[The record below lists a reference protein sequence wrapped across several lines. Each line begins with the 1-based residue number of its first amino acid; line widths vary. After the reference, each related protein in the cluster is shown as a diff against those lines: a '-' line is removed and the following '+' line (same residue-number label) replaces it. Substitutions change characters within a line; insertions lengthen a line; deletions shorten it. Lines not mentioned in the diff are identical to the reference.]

1 MLLITDN
8 RCFNRI
14 SNILLLFF
22 VIFIIFSAIFVSNV
36 NLLNES
42 FITKEKKTKNHHDDE
57 DAFKKDTEF
66 SEPVP
71 LKRALKAFSD
81 FHEKE
86 LEESR
91 KHHERNAL
99 ESVAYH

>member
-1 MLLITDN
+1 MLLITNN
-8 RCFNRI
+8 RYLNKI
-14 SNILLLFF
+14 LNIVLLFF

-42 FITKEKKTKNHHDDE
+42 FTNKEKKTKNHNDE
-57 DAFKKDTEF
+57 DAFEKGTEF

-81 FHEKE
+81 FHKKE

-91 KHHERNAL
+91 KHHERDAL
-99 ESVAYH
+99 KSVAYH

>member
-1 MLLITDN
+1 LNKIL
-8 RCFNRI
+8 
-14 SNILLLFF
+14 NIVLLFF

-42 FITKEKKTKNHHDDE
+42 FVNKENKTNKHDNE

-71 LKRALKAFSD
+71 LKRALKEFSN
-81 FHEKE
+81 FHIKE
-86 LEESR
+86 LRESR

>member
-1 MLLITDN
+1 MLLLTN
-8 RCFNRI
+8 NGCLNKI

-22 VIFIIFSAIFVSNV
+22 VIFILFSAIFVSNI

-42 FITKEKKTKNHHDDE
+42 FINKENKSKKHDDE

-71 LKRALKAFSD
+71 LKRALKTFSH
-81 FHEKE
+81 FHKKE
-86 LEESR
+86 LEASR
-91 KHHERNAL
+91 RHHERNAL

>member
-1 MLLITDN
+1 MLLLTNND
-8 RCFNRI
+8 CFNKI
-14 SNILLLFF
+14 LNILLLIF
-22 VIFIIFSAIFVSNV
+22 VILIIFSAIFISNV

-42 FITKEKKTKNHHDDE
+42 FITKEKKTKNHDDE

-81 FHEKE
+81 FHKKE
-86 LEESR
+86 LEES
-91 KHHERNAL
+91 KKNHERNAL

>member
-22 VIFIIFSAIFVSNV
+22 VIFIILSAIFVSNV

-42 FITKEKKTKNHHDDE
+42 FITKEKKTKNHDDE

-81 FHEKE
+81 FHKKE
-86 LEESR
+86 LEASK
-91 KHHERNAL
+91 KHHERHAL

>member
-1 MLLITDN
+1 MLLLTNN
-8 RCFNRI
+8 RCLNKI
-14 SNILLLFF
+14 LNILLLFF

-42 FITKEKKTKNHHDDE
+42 FTNKEKRTKNHDDD

-66 SEPVP
+66 REPVP

-81 FHEKE
+81 FHKKDIEA
-86 LEESR
+86 SR

>member
-42 FITKEKKTKNHHDDE
+42 FTNKENISKKHDDE
-57 DAFKKDTEF
+57 DAFKKDIEF

-81 FHEKE
+81 FHKKE
-86 LEESR
+86 VEES
-91 KHHERNAL
+91 KKDHERNAL
-99 ESVAYH
+99 ESVAFH

>member
-1 MLLITDN
+1 MLLLTNNDF
-8 RCFNRI
+8 FNKI
-14 SNILLLFF
+14 SNILLLIF
-22 VIFIIFSAIFVSNV
+22 VILIIFSAIFISNV

-42 FITKEKKTKNHHDDE
+42 FINKEKKTKNHDDE
-57 DAFKKDTEF
+57 DAFKKDTDF
-66 SEPVP
+66 GEPVP

-81 FHEKE
+81 FHKKE
-86 LEESR
+86 LEASR

>member
-1 MLLITDN
+1 MLLLTN
-8 RCFNRI
+8 NSCLNKI

-22 VIFIIFSAIFVSNV
+22 VIFIILSAIFVSNV

-42 FITKEKKTKNHHDDE
+42 FINKENKSKKHDDE

-81 FHEKE
+81 FHKKE
-86 LEESR
+86 LEESK

>member
-8 RCFNRI
+8 SCLNKI
-14 SNILLLFF
+14 LNIVLLFF

-42 FITKEKKTKNHHDDE
+42 FTNKEKKTKRDDE

-71 LKRALKAFSD
+71 LKRALKTFSD
-81 FHEKE
+81 FHIKE
-86 LEESR
+86 LRESR

>member
-1 MLLITDN
+1 MLLLTNND
-8 RCFNRI
+8 CFNKI
-14 SNILLLFF
+14 LNILLLIF
-22 VIFIIFSAIFVSNV
+22 VILIIFSAIFISNV

-42 FITKEKKTKNHHDDE
+42 FITKEKKTKNHDDE

-81 FHEKE
+81 FHKKDLEK
-86 LEESR
+86 SK
-91 KHHERNAL
+91 KHHERHAL

>member
-1 MLLITDN
+1 
-8 RCFNRI
+8 
-14 SNILLLFF
+14 
-22 VIFIIFSAIFVSNV
+22 VIFIIFSAIFISNV

-42 FITKEKKTKNHHDDE
+42 FTSKEKNLKKHDDE

-66 SEPVP
+66 NEPVP
-71 LKRALKAFSD
+71 LKRALKEFSE
-81 FHEKE
+81 FHIKE

-91 KHHERNAL
+91 KSHERKAL

>member
-42 FITKEKKTKNHHDDE
+42 FINKEKKTKNHNDE
-57 DAFKKDTEF
+57 DAFEKDTEF
-66 SEPVP
+66 GEPVP

-81 FHEKE
+81 FHKKE

-99 ESVAYH
+99 DSVAYH

>member
-22 VIFIIFSAIFVSNV
+22 VIFIILSAIFVSNV

-42 FITKEKKTKNHHDDE
+42 FINKEDKSKKRDDE

-81 FHEKE
+81 FHKKE
-86 LEESR
+86 LEESK

>member
-1 MLLITDN
+1 MLLITNN
-8 RCFNRI
+8 RCLNKI
-14 SNILLLFF
+14 LNIVLLFF

-42 FITKEKKTKNHHDDE
+42 FTNKEKKTKHDDE

-81 FHEKE
+81 FHIKE
-86 LEESR
+86 LRESR

>member
-1 MLLITDN
+1 MLLLTNND
-8 RCFNRI
+8 CFNKI
-14 SNILLLFF
+14 LNILLLIF
-22 VIFIIFSAIFVSNV
+22 VILIIFSAIFISNV

-42 FITKEKKTKNHHDDE
+42 FINKEKKTKNHDDE

-81 FHEKE
+81 FHKKE
-86 LEESR
+86 LEASK
-91 KHHERNAL
+91 KHHERHAL